1 MSKLLPKRSLLYLLL
16 PSALSLS
23 EFSLPALSQVA
34 LLQNPLDTLPVLE
47 QVNLRQGK
55 PVVSGQKGSYTA
67 RILIDATPSQAWSVL
82 TDYSNYSHFMP
93 NVTASSLL
101 ESNGSVHI
109 FEEVDRYHV
118 APLITLTAR
127 TRLAITET
135 PQSGFS
141 FQMVE
146 GKLQELHGNWTIQP
160 VYAYPGGSITQVL
173 LTQQIQAQPRSVT
186 PKGIFYNIFRHHVEA
201 TMKAVRQEI
210 ARRGL

>member
-1 MSKLLPKRSLLYLLL
+1 MFKLLRKRSLLYLLL
-16 PSALSLS
+16 PSVSLS

-34 LLQNPLDTLPVLE
+34 LLQNLLDTLPVQE

-101 ESNGSVHI
+101 ESNGSQHI

-141 FQMVE
+141 FQMVD

-160 VYAYPGGSITQVL
+160 VCGSYTGGSITQVL

-186 PKGIFYNIFRHHVEA
+186 PKGIFYNILRHHVEA

-210 ARRGL
+210 ARRRL

>member
-1 MSKLLPKRSLLYLLL
+1 MFKLLRKRSLLYLLL
-16 PSALSLS
+16 PSVSLS

-34 LLQNPLDTLPVLE
+34 LLQNPLDTLPVQE

-101 ESNGSVHI
+101 ESNGSQRI

-141 FQMVE
+141 FQMVD

-160 VYAYPGGSITQVL
+160 VCASYTGGSITQVL

-186 PKGIFYNIFRHHVEA
+186 PKRIFYNIFRHHVEA

-210 ARRGL
+210 ARRRL